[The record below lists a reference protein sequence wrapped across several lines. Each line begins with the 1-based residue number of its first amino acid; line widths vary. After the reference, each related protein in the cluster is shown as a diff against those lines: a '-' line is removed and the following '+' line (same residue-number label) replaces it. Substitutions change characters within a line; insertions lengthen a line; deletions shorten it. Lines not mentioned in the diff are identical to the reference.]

1 VAYCAICGQDH
12 EPGVPCAARYLRG
25 SKSSPESFARAKRAA
40 DRVMIEFAVGALL
53 VVLVLIGVVLLV
65 AYLRQG

>member
-12 EPGVPCAARYLRG
+12 EPGVPCAAHYLRG

-40 DRVMIEFAVGALL
+40 DRAMIKLAVGALL
-53 VVLVLIGVVLLV
+53 VVLILIGFVILV
-65 AYLRQG
+65 AYVRQG